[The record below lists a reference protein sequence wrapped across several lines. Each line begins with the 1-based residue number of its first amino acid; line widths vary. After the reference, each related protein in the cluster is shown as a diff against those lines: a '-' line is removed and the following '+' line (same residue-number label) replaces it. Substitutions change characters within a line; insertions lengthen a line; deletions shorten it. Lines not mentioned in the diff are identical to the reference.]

1 MASGDEQQKRRRRL
15 LGESNDLN
23 STAIQGQDAGIMS
36 HGFNEGAQHPSTST
50 TAQQQDITSTIHYLT
65 DMLRPQR
72 VKQQK
77 QLPKVCMIHQLY
89 SLIADHTAV
98 DRSLAHQ
105 IKVGQ
110 IRKFYLGGTGSD
122 EFAIMLT
129 SEYLG
134 QIRQAKQQYLND
146 TKDSLVVAAASS
158 TGAIKRKTEQE
169 LDIGSKLTKKRVIPT
184 KSTAKVTKISATQT
198 AVGEDDITPK
208 DTIFDRFELLITSGS
223 CVEVSIQHSNLQAL
237 INATEEDIT

>member
-15 LGESNDLN
+15 LDESNDLN
-23 STAIQGQDAGIMS
+23 STAVQGQDAGTLS
-36 HGFNEGAQHPSTST
+36 HRFNEGTQHLSTTT
-50 TAQQQDITSTIHYLT
+50 TAQQQDIMSTILYLT

-89 SLIADHTAV
+89 SLVADHTTV

-146 TKDSLVVAAASS
+146 AKDSLAVAASRTAA
-158 TGAIKRKTEQE
+158 TKRKTEQE
-169 LDIGSKLTKKRVIPT
+169 LEIGSRLTKKRVIPT
-184 KSTAKVTKISATQT
+184 KSTAKVMKISATET
-198 AVGEDDITPK
+198 TVGDDITPK

-223 CVEVSIQHSNLQAL
+223 CIEVSIQHSNLQAL